1 MLLRLTADQRLE
13 GIKAMLETWNAEADR
28 FRAAAVSARAGESP
42 SAVLVAAAE
51 EAHDGLFT
59 LIEEIDRT
67 LETLPAGHK
76 DFAALLQ
83 AQKVAVSLA
92 EHIST
97 SLDGLER
104 FATAPE
110 KAPVRIVH
118 APKLAA
124 AE

>member
-13 GIKAMLETWNAEADR
+13 GIRAMLDIWNAEADR
-28 FRAAAVSARAGESP
+28 FRTAVAQTRAGESP
-42 SAVLVAAAE
+42 SSTLVAAAE
-51 EAHDGLFT
+51 EAHDGLFS

-83 AQKVAVSLA
+83 AQKVAISLA
-92 EHIST
+92 EHVSS
-97 SLDGLER
+97 SLDSLEP
-104 FATAPE
+104 FAVATE
-110 KAPVRIVH
+110 KPPVRIVH
-118 APKLAA
+118 TPKLAA

>member
-28 FRAAAVSARAGESP
+28 FRAASVAARAGESP
-42 SAVLVAAAE
+42 SSVLVAE

-92 EHIST
+92 EHISN

>member
-28 FRAAAVSARAGESP
+28 FRAASVAARAGESP
-42 SAVLVAAAE
+42 SSVLVAAAE

-110 KAPVRIVH
+110 KAAVRIVH